1 VRIDVWLVENGKVS
15 SRQKAQELIGEGRIY
30 LIDAGGRRQLIKKS
44 SFTVPETSDFQIQV
58 TTTEGPEFV
67 SRGGLKLLGALKRL
81 PDFDV
86 RGHTVLDLGISTGGF
101 TDCLLQ
107 EGALN
112 VVGVDV
118 GHGQLAEK
126 LRSDSRVI
134 LLEGLNARE
143 ASVEGSPVRNQILG
157 ANGGSR
163 YSRIVIDVSFISLKM
178 ILPAAAALL
187 DDLFTAALFT
197 TALSTSAGGSG
208 KILALVKPQFEVGR
222 EGLGKNGIVKDVK
235 LYPQV
240 EASIR
245 DTCVA
250 LGLKVEDFFE
260 SPILG
265 SDGNKEFFIYATNPQ
280 VGLF

>member
-15 SRQKAQELIGEGRIY
+15 SRQKAQELIGEGRVH
-30 LIDAGGRRQLIKKS
+30 LIDARGRRQLVKKPS
-44 SFTVPETSDFQIQV
+44 LTVPETDFQIEV
-58 TTTEGPEFV
+58 AETDGPEFV
-67 SRGGLKLLGALKRL
+67 SRGGLKLLGALTRL

-107 EGALN
+107 AGAHR

-126 LRSDSRVI
+126 LRRDSRI
-134 LLEGLNARE
+134 TLLEGLNVRE
-143 ASVEGSPVRNQILG
+143 ASVENSPVRNQILG
-157 ANGGSR
+157 ANGEAR
-163 YSRIVIDVSFISLKM
+163 FSRIVIDVSFISLKL

-187 DDLFTAALFT
+187 DDVTTSASFTAT
-197 TALSTSAGGSG
+197 GGSG

-222 EGLGKNGIVKDVK
+222 EGLGKNGIVKDAK

-240 EASIR
+240 EAAIR

>member
-15 SRQKAQELIGEGRIY
+15 SRQKAQELISEGRIY

-44 SFTVPETSDFQIQV
+44 SYTVPENSDFQIQV
-58 TTTEGPEFV
+58 ATTDGPEFV

-86 RGHTVLDLGISTGGF
+86 RGQTVLDFGISTGGF

-107 EGALN
+107 AGAHR

-126 LRSDSRVI
+126 LRRDSRVI
-134 LLEGLNARE
+134 LLEGLNVRE
-143 ASVEGSPVRNQILG
+143 ASVESSPVRSQILG
-157 ANGGSR
+157 ANGEAR
-163 YSRIVIDVSFISLKM
+163 YSRIVIDVSFISLKLV
-178 ILPAAAALL
+178 LPAAVALL
-187 DDLFTAALFT
+187 DDSNAA
-197 TALSTSAGGSG
+197 SPTSAGGSG

-222 EGLGKNGIVKDVK
+222 EGLGKNGIVKDAK

-240 EASIR
+240 EAAIR

-265 SDGNKEFFIYATNPQ
+265 SDGNKEFFIYAANPQ

>member
-15 SRQKAQELIGEGRIY
+15 SRQKAQELISEGRIY

-44 SFTVPETSDFQIQV
+44 SYTVPETSDFQIQV
-58 TTTEGPEFV
+58 ATTDGPEFV

-86 RGHTVLDLGISTGGF
+86 RGQTVLDFGISTGGF

-107 EGALN
+107 AGAHR

-126 LRSDSRVI
+126 LRRDSRVI
-134 LLEGLNARE
+134 LLEGLNVRE
-143 ASVEGSPVRNQILG
+143 ASVESSPVRSQILG
-157 ANGGSR
+157 ANGEAR
-163 YSRIVIDVSFISLKM
+163 YSRIVIDVSFISLKLV
-178 ILPAAAALL
+178 LPAAVALL
-187 DDLFTAALFT
+187 DDSNAA
-197 TALSTSAGGSG
+197 SPTSAGGSG

-222 EGLGKNGIVKDVK
+222 EGLGKNGIVKDAK

-240 EASIR
+240 EAAIR

-265 SDGNKEFFIYATNPQ
+265 SDGNKEFFIYAANPQ

>member
-1 VRIDVWLVENGKVS
+1 MRIDVWLVENGKVS
-15 SRQKAQELIGEGRIY
+15 SRQKAQELISEGRIY

-44 SFTVPETSDFQIQV
+44 SYTVPETSDFQIQV
-58 TTTEGPEFV
+58 ATTDGPEFV

-86 RGHTVLDLGISTGGF
+86 RGQTVLDFGISTGGF

-107 EGALN
+107 AGAHR

-126 LRSDSRVI
+126 LRRDSRVI
-134 LLEGLNARE
+134 LLEGLNVRE
-143 ASVEGSPVRNQILG
+143 ASVESSPVRSQILG
-157 ANGGSR
+157 ANGEAR
-163 YSRIVIDVSFISLKM
+163 YSRIVIDVSFISLKLV
-178 ILPAAAALL
+178 LPAAVALL
-187 DDLFTAALFT
+187 DDSNAA
-197 TALSTSAGGSG
+197 SPTSAGGSG

-222 EGLGKNGIVKDVK
+222 EGLGKNGIVKDAK

-240 EASIR
+240 EAAIR

-265 SDGNKEFFIYATNPQ
+265 SDGNKEFFIYAANPQ

>member
-15 SRQKAQELIGEGRIY
+15 SRQKAQELIGEGRVH
-30 LIDAGGRRQLIKKS
+30 LVDARGRRQLVNKS
-44 SFTVPETSDFQIQV
+44 SLTVPETEFHIEVAETD
-58 TTTEGPEFV
+58 GPEFV
-67 SRGGLKLLGALKRL
+67 SRGGRKLFGALKRL

-101 TDCLLQ
+101 ADCLLQ
-107 EGALN
+107 AGASK

-126 LRSDSRVI
+126 LRNDSRVT
-134 LLEGLNARE
+134 LLEGINARE
-143 ASVEGSPVRNQILG
+143 AAAENSAVRSMILK
-157 ANGGSR
+157 ANRDLKFSR
-163 YSRIVIDVSFISLKM
+163 VVIDVSFISLKM
-178 ILPAAAALL
+178 ILPSAAALMA
-187 DDLFTAALFT
+187 DSAAAT
-197 TALSTSAGGSG
+197 GRGSG

-280 VGLF
+280 VGFF

>member
-1 VRIDVWLVENGKVS
+1 MRIDVWLVENGKVS
-15 SRQKAQELIGEGRIY
+15 SRQKAQELISEGRIY

-44 SFTVPETSDFQIQV
+44 SYTVPENSDFQIQV
-58 TTTEGPEFV
+58 ATTDGPEFV

-86 RGHTVLDLGISTGGF
+86 RGQTVLDFGISTGGF

-107 EGALN
+107 AGAHR

-126 LRSDSRVI
+126 LRRDSRVI
-134 LLEGLNARE
+134 LLEGLNVRE
-143 ASVEGSPVRNQILG
+143 ASVESSPVRSQILG
-157 ANGGSR
+157 ANGEAR
-163 YSRIVIDVSFISLKM
+163 YSRIVIDVSFISLKLV
-178 ILPAAAALL
+178 LPAAVALL
-187 DDLFTAALFT
+187 DDSNAA
-197 TALSTSAGGSG
+197 SPTSAGGSG

-222 EGLGKNGIVKDVK
+222 EGLGKNGIVKDAK

-240 EASIR
+240 EAAIR

-265 SDGNKEFFIYATNPQ
+265 SDGNKEFFIYAANPQ

>member
-1 VRIDVWLVENGKVS
+1 MRIDVWLFENGKVS
-15 SRQKAQELIGEGRIY
+15 SRQKAQELVSEGRIY

-44 SFTVPETSDFQIQV
+44 SFTVPETQDFQIEV
-58 TTTEGPEFV
+58 TTTDGPEFV
-67 SRGGLKLLGALKRL
+67 SRGGLKLYGALKRL
-81 PDFDV
+81 PDFEV
-86 RGHTVLDLGISTGGF
+86 LGRTVLDLGISTGGF

-107 EGALN
+107 AGATK

-126 LRSDSRVI
+126 LRRDSRVT

-143 ASVEGSPVRNQILG
+143 ASVENSPVRNQILG
-157 ANGGSR
+157 ANGGLR

-178 ILPAAAALL
+178 ILPSAAALL
-187 DDLFTAALFT
+187 DDRSTSALT
-197 TALSTSAGGSG
+197 TSAGGSG

-222 EGLGKNGIVKDVK
+222 EGLGKNGVVKEAK

-240 EASIR
+240 ETAIR

-265 SDGNKEFFIYATNPQ
+265 SDGNKEFFIYASNPQ

>member
-1 VRIDVWLVENGKVS
+1 MRIDVWLVENGKVS
-15 SRQKAQELIGEGRIY
+15 SRQKAQELIGEGRVH
-30 LIDAGGRRQLIKKS
+30 LIDARGRRQLVKKS
-44 SFTVPETSDFQIQV
+44 SLTVPETDFQIEV
-58 TTTEGPEFV
+58 AEPDGPEFV

-86 RGHTVLDLGISTGGF
+86 RGRTALDLGISTGGF

-107 EGALN
+107 AGAHR

-126 LRSDSRVI
+126 LRRDSRI
-134 LLEGLNARE
+134 TLLEGLNVRE
-143 ASVEGSPVRNQILG
+143 ASVESSPVRTQILG
-157 ANGGSR
+157 ANGEAR
-163 YSRIVIDVSFISLKM
+163 YSRIVIDVSFISLKLV
-178 ILPAAAALL
+178 LPAAATLL
-187 DDLFTAALFT
+187 DDVSTAT
-197 TALSTSAGGSG
+197 GGSG
-208 KILALVKPQFEVGR
+208 KILALVKPQYEVGR
-222 EGLGKNGIVKDVK
+222 EGLGKNGIVKDAK

-240 EASIR
+240 EAAIR

>member
-1 VRIDVWLVENGKVS
+1 MRIDVWLVENGKVS
-15 SRQKAQELIGEGRIY
+15 SRQKAQELIGEGRVH
-30 LIDAGGRRQLIKKS
+30 LIDARGRRQLVKKS
-44 SFTVPETSDFQIQV
+44 SLTVPEAEFQIEV
-58 TTTEGPEFV
+58 AETDGPEFV
-67 SRGGLKLLGALKRL
+67 SRGGLKLSGALQRL
-81 PDFDV
+81 SDFDV

-107 EGALN
+107 AGALG

-126 LRSDSRVI
+126 LRTDSRVT
-134 LLEGLNARE
+134 LLEGINARDAAAE
-143 ASVEGSPVRNQILG
+143 NSTARALILK
-157 ANGGSR
+157 ANRDRKFSR
-163 YSRIVIDVSFISLKM
+163 VVIDVSFISLKLV
-178 ILPAAAALL
+178 LPAAAALL
-187 DDLFTAALFT
+187 ADSAA
-197 TALSTSAGGSG
+197 ASDGGSG

-222 EGLGKNGIVKDVK
+222 EGLGKNGIVKDAK

-240 EASIR
+240 ETSIR

-265 SDGNKEFFIYATNPQ
+265 SDGNKEYFIYATNPQ

>member
-1 VRIDVWLVENGKVS
+1 MRIDVWLVENGKVS

-30 LIDAGGRRQLIKKS
+30 LVDAGGRRQLIKKS
-44 SFTVPETSDFQIQV
+44 SFTVPESQDFQIEV

-67 SRGGLKLLGALKRL
+67 SRGGLKLFGALKRL

-86 RGHTVLDLGISTGGF
+86 NGRTVLDLGISTGGF
-101 TDCLLQ
+101 ADCLLQ
-107 EGALN
+107 AGAAK

-126 LRSDSRVI
+126 LRRDSRVT

-143 ASVEGSPVRNQILG
+143 ASSESSPVRNQILN

-178 ILPAAAALL
+178 ILPSAAALL
-187 DDLFTAALFT
+187 DESTA
-197 TALSTSAGGSG
+197 SAGGSG

-222 EGLGKNGIVKDVK
+222 EGLGKNGVVKDAK

-240 EASIR
+240 EASMR

-265 SDGNKEFFIYATNPQ
+265 SDGNKEFFIYASNPQ